1 MMMEAC
7 DMESMKKMA
16 KIEKLKELRKLMQKK
31 MVDSMG
37 SEAEGQKMLAE
48 VLGDS
53 EDEGEE
59 MEESGEEE
67 MGMPDPLKEEMK
79 AFFKRGD
86 KLPMNGKTKVMVMAA
101 KGPLMKG
108 KRA

>member
-1 MMMEAC
+1 MQAC
-7 DMESMKKMA
+7 DMDSMKKMA

-37 SEAEGQKMLAE
+37 SESESQKMLAE
-48 VLGDS
+48 VLGDDS
-53 EDEGEE
+53 EEEME

-67 MGMPDPLKEEMK
+67 MGSDPLKEEMK

-86 KLPMNGKTKVMVMAA
+86 KLPMNGRTKVMMVAA